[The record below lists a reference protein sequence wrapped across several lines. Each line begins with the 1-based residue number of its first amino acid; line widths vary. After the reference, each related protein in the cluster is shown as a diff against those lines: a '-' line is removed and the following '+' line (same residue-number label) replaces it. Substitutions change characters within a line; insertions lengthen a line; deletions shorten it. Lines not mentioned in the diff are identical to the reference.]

1 MTGFIICQPG
11 CLIYELGFDIPV
23 SDVIVYV
30 ILVLIEVIRIEIDT
44 HITTGTTIVLSM

>member
-11 CLIYELGFDIPV
+11 CLIYEHGFDIPV
-23 SDVIVYV
+23 SDVLDYE

>member
-1 MTGFIICQPG
+1 MTGFIIA
-11 CLIYELGFDIPV
+11 YPV
-23 SDVIVYV
+23 DVLVSGVIVYV